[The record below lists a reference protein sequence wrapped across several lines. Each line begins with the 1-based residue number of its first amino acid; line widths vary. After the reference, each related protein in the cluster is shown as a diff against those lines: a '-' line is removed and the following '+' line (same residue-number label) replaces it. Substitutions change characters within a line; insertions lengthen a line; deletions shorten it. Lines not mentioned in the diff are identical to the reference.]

1 MLNEKPTQ
9 NDNVTGSTYRFW
21 HPMAHPNDWSGRDPL
36 RIVKGDGLYV
46 WDDKGRKMLDG
57 FAGLWCVNI
66 GHNRPEVKAA
76 IGKQMDELAYYQLFD
91 GVSHPGAEKL
101 SNKLIQLTAQEGMS
115 RVLYGMGGSDGVETA
130 LKVARQY
137 WILKD
142 EPKRTRFISLK
153 NAYHGVHIGGTSV
166 SGLPIYRLSYGPM
179 LEGCSQI
186 ESPWLYRNPWNC
198 DDPTTLGKL
207 VAEQLERDIVYYG
220 ADTIAAFIAEPVQ
233 GAGGVIVP
241 PANFWPLVR
250 EVCDRYGVLLIADEV
265 VTGFGRSG
273 AMFGSRGWGVKPDIM
288 VFAKALTAGYVP
300 LSATVFNHRIEEAYS
315 SNQDARGLLMTGY
328 TYGGHPLGCAAAL
341 AVLDIVENENLPA
354 NAAHMGEYLLG
365 QLQSF
370 EQRFRSVGNVRGKGL
385 MIAIDLVENK
395 LTKTPL
401 APNNNLAFRIAE
413 ATRNAG
419 AVVRPVGPKLVLAP
433 PLIIDKAG
441 CDLLVSA
448 LNTAFEKEDQ

>member
-1 MLNEKPTQ
+1 MTIPNTSAG
-9 NDNVTGSTYRFW
+9 NSGYRFW
-21 HPMAHPNDWSGRDPL
+21 HPMAHPNDWTDRDPL
-36 RIVKGDGLYV
+36 RIVKGDGVFV

-57 FAGLWCVNI
+57 FAGLWCVNV
-66 GHNRPEVKAA
+66 GHNRPEVKTA
-76 IGKQMDELAYYQLFD
+76 IAKQMDELAYYQLFD
-91 GVSHPGAEKL
+91 GVSHPAAEKL
-101 SNKLIQLTAQEGMS
+101 ANRIIQMTRQEEMS

-130 LKVARQY
+130 LKIARQY
-137 WILKD
+137 WILQG
-142 EPKRTRFISLK
+142 EPQRTRFISLK
-153 NAYHGVHIGGTSV
+153 NAYHGVHMGGTSV

-179 LEGCSQI
+179 LDGCTQI

-198 DDPTTLGKL
+198 DDPIELGKL
-207 VAEQLERDIVYYG
+207 VAAQLERDILYYG
-220 ADTIAAFIAEPVQ
+220 AQTIAAFIAEPVQ

-273 AMFGSRGWGVKPDIM
+273 SMFGSRGWGVKPDIM

-300 LSATVFNHRIEEAYS
+300 LSATVFNQRIEEAYLE
-315 SNQDARGLLMTGY
+315 NHDARGLLMTGY
-328 TYGGHPLGCAAAL
+328 TYGGHPLACAAGL

-370 EQRFRSVGNVRGKGL
+370 KHRFPSVGDVRGKGL
-385 MIAIDLVENK
+385 MIALDLVEDK
-395 LTKTPL
+395 TTKASL
-401 APNNNLAFRIAE
+401 AADNNLAFRIAE
-413 ATRNAG
+413 ATRAAG

-433 PLIIDKAG
+433 PLVIDKAG

-448 LNTAFEKEDQ
+448 LQTAFEQQDR